1 MIIVLLYSKCTK
13 LYEYNAILGVFKM
26 KAELV
31 ENLIIAHCSGDE
43 QLFSEALNKLVSD
56 EEKKGNTPTAS
67 RLRRA
72 YENKKKIE
80 TNSQDMMASGSEP
93 SFFASGATSAAPRD
107 KDSLLELYEIVRPEV
122 SFEDVVLPEN
132 QKGILSQ
139 IILEQKNAVEFIKH
153 SMAPINRVLLCGP
166 PGCGKT
172 MTAYALANELS
183 LPVAY
188 VRLDGLVSSYLGQT
202 STNLRKVF
210 DAVRNQRIVLFLDEF
225 DAIAKK
231 RDDSNELGELKRVVT
246 TLLQNFDNMPAN
258 VLLIAATNHEHLLDP
273 AIWRRF
279 NVTITLE
286 LPNEKQRATMIQK
299 WIDKFNIEGKIS
311 TKSLS
316 KVTKGLSGAGIE
328 ELMTAAAKK
337 ALISGSMKTSDIVTI
352 LVQQKTKFSDGGDE
366 TMKVICEMLDSG
378 VSLRAAAEA
387 LGVTHSTLEYQ
398 VKKYRGEE

>member
-1 MIIVLLYSKCTK
+1 
-13 LYEYNAILGVFKM
+13 
-26 KAELV
+26 
-31 ENLIIAHCSGDE
+31 
-43 QLFSEALNKLVSD
+43 
-56 EEKKGNTPTAS
+56 
-67 RLRRA
+67 
-72 YENKKKIE
+72 
-80 TNSQDMMASGSEP
+80 
-93 SFFASGATSAAPRD
+93 
-107 KDSLLELYEIVRPEV
+107 
-122 SFEDVVLPEN
+122 
-132 QKGILSQ
+132 
-139 IILEQKNAVEFIKH
+139 
-153 SMAPINRVLLCGP
+153 
-166 PGCGKT
+166 

-231 RDDSNELGELKRVVT
+231 RDDSNELAELKRVVT
-246 TLLQNFDNMPAN
+246 TLLQNFDIMQAN

-299 WIDKFNIEGKIS
+299 WIDKFNIERKI
-311 TKSLS
+311 TRKSLS
-316 KVTKGLSGAGIE
+316 KVTKRISGARID
-328 ELMTAAAKK
+328 ELMTAASKK

-352 LVQQKTKFSDGGDE
+352 LVQQKTKFSDSGDE

>member
-1 MIIVLLYSKCTK
+1 
-13 LYEYNAILGVFKM
+13 M

-31 ENLIIAHCSGDE
+31 ENLIIAHCSGNE
-43 QLFSEALNKLVSD
+43 QLFSEALNKLAGD

-72 YENKKKIE
+72 YESKKKTE
-80 TNSQDMMASGSEP
+80 STAQDFRASG
-93 SFFASGATSAAPRD
+93 TSAPFYSSGSINATPRD
-107 KDSLLELYEIVRPEV
+107 KDSLLELYEIVQPDI
-122 SFEDVVLPEN
+122 SFEDVILPEN
-132 QKGILSQ
+132 QKQILTQ
-139 IILEQKNAVEFIKH
+139 VIEEQKNAENLIQH

-172 MTAYALANELS
+172 MTAYALANELN

-210 DAVRNQRIVLFLDEF
+210 DAVKNQRIVLFLDEF
-225 DAIAKK
+225 DAMAKK

-246 TLLQNFDNMPAN
+246 TLLQNFDNMPVN

-286 LPNEKQRATMIQK
+286 LPTEKRRMVMIQQ
-299 WIDKFNIEGKIS
+299 WIDKYKIEGKIS
-311 TKSLS
+311 SKSLA
-316 KVTKGLSGAGIE
+316 KVTKGLSGAAIA

-337 ALISGSMKTSDIVTI
+337 MLMKGSIKTADIVTI

-366 TMKVICEMLDSG
+366 TMKVVCEMLDDG

-387 LGVTHSTLEYQ
+387 LGITHSTLEYQ

>member
-1 MIIVLLYSKCTK
+1 
-13 LYEYNAILGVFKM
+13 M

-43 QLFSEALNKLVSD
+43 YLFSEAVNKLACD

-72 YENKKKIE
+72 YETKKKTDATSADIK
-80 TNSQDMMASGSEP
+80 
-93 SFFASGATSAAPRD
+93 ASGAVTSFFSTGSSTVAPRD
-107 KDSLLELYEIVRPEV
+107 KDSLLELYEVVRPEV
-122 SFEDVVLPEN
+122 SFEDVILPDN
-132 QKGILSQ
+132 QRNILLQ
-139 IILEQKNAVEFIKH
+139 IIEEQKKAADLLRHGMTPV
-153 SMAPINRVLLCGP
+153 NRILFCGP

-172 MTAYALANELS
+172 MTAYALGNELG

-210 DAVRNQRIVLFLDEF
+210 DSVRNQRIILFLDEF

-286 LPNEKQRATMIQK
+286 LPSEKQRQLLIQS
-299 WIDKFNIEGKIS
+299 WIDKYKIESKINIK
-311 TKSLS
+311 TLA
-316 KVTKGLSGAGIE
+316 KVTVGLSGAGIE
-328 ELMTAAAKK
+328 ELMVAAAKK
-337 ALISGSMKTSDIVTI
+337 YLMTGSIKTADIMTI
-352 LVQQKTKFSDGGDE
+352 LVQQKTKFSDGRDE
-366 TMKVICEMLDSG
+366 ILKVVCEMLDAG
-378 VSLRAAAEA
+378 VTIRAAAEA
-387 LGVTHSTLEYQ
+387 LGMTHSTLEYQ
-398 VKKYRGEE
+398 VQKYRGEL

>member
-1 MIIVLLYSKCTK
+1 
-13 LYEYNAILGVFKM
+13 M

-31 ENLIIAHCSGDE
+31 ENLIIAHCSGNE
-43 QLFSEALNKLVSD
+43 QLFSEALNKLTGD

-72 YENKKKIE
+72 YESKKKTE
-80 TNSQDMMASGSEP
+80 STAQDFRASG
-93 SFFASGATSAAPRD
+93 TSAPFYSSGSINATPRD
-107 KDSLLELYEIVRPEV
+107 KDSLLELYEIVQPDIL
-122 SFEDVVLPEN
+122 FEDVILPEN
-132 QKGILSQ
+132 QKQILTQ
-139 IILEQKNAVEFIKH
+139 VIEEQKNAENLIQH

-172 MTAYALANELS
+172 MTAYALANELN

-210 DAVRNQRIVLFLDEF
+210 DAVKNQRIVLFLDEF

-246 TLLQNFDNMPAN
+246 TLLQNFDNMPVN

-286 LPNEKQRATMIQK
+286 LPTEKQRMVMIQQ
-299 WIDKFNIEGKIS
+299 WIDKYKIEGKIS
-311 TKSLS
+311 SKSLA
-316 KVTKGLSGAGIE
+316 KVTKGLSGAAIA

-337 ALISGSMKTSDIVTI
+337 MLMKGSIKTADIVTI

-366 TMKVICEMLDSG
+366 TMKVVCEMLDDG

-387 LGVTHSTLEYQ
+387 LGITHSTLEYQ

>member
-1 MIIVLLYSKCTK
+1 
-13 LYEYNAILGVFKM
+13 M

-31 ENLIIAHCSGDE
+31 EKLIMAHCSGNE
-43 QLFSEALNKLVSD
+43 QLFSEALNNLVSD

-72 YENKKKIE
+72 YENKKKNE
-80 TNSQDMMASGSEP
+80 TLDQDMMASGSSA
-93 SFFASGATSAAPRD
+93 SFFESGVTMAAPRD

-139 IILEQKNAVEFIKH
+139 IILEQKTAVELLKH
-153 SMAPINRVLLCGP
+153 SMTPINRVLLCGP

-172 MTAYALANELS
+172 MTAYALANTLS

-188 VRLDGLVSSYLGQT
+188 VRLDGFVSSYLGQT

-286 LPNEKQRATMIQK
+286 LPNEKQRISMIQK
-299 WIDKFNIEGKIS
+299 WIDKYDIQGKVS
-311 TKSLS
+311 AKSLA

-328 ELMTAAAKK
+328 ELMTSAAKK
-337 ALISGSMKTSDIVTI
+337 ALINGSMRTSDIVTI

>member
-1 MIIVLLYSKCTK
+1 
-13 LYEYNAILGVFKM
+13 M

-31 ENLIIAHCSGDE
+31 ENLIIAHCSGNE
-43 QLFSEALNKLVSD
+43 QLFSEALNKLAGD

-72 YENKKKIE
+72 YESKKKTE
-80 TNSQDMMASGSEP
+80 STAQDFRASG
-93 SFFASGATSAAPRD
+93 TSAPFYSSGSINATPRD
-107 KDSLLELYEIVRPEV
+107 KDSLLELYEIVQPDI
-122 SFEDVVLPEN
+122 SFEDVILPEN
-132 QKGILSQ
+132 QKQILTQ
-139 IILEQKNAVEFIKH
+139 VIEEQKNAENLIQH

-172 MTAYALANELS
+172 MTAYALANELN

-210 DAVRNQRIVLFLDEF
+210 DAVKNQRIVLFLDEF

-246 TLLQNFDNMPAN
+246 TLLQNFDNMPVN

-286 LPNEKQRATMIQK
+286 LPTEKQRMVMIQQ
-299 WIDKFNIEGKIS
+299 WIDKYKIEGKIS
-311 TKSLS
+311 SKSLA
-316 KVTKGLSGAGIE
+316 KVTKGLSGAAIA

-337 ALISGSMKTSDIVTI
+337 MLMKGSIKTADIVTI

-366 TMKVICEMLDSG
+366 TMKVVCEMLDDG

-387 LGVTHSTLEYQ
+387 LGITHSTLEYQ

>member
-1 MIIVLLYSKCTK
+1 
-13 LYEYNAILGVFKM
+13 M

-31 ENLIIAHCSGDE
+31 ENLIIAHCSGNE
-43 QLFSEALNKLVSD
+43 QLFSEALNKLAGD

-72 YENKKKIE
+72 SESKKKTE
-80 TNSQDMMASGSEP
+80 STAQDFRASG
-93 SFFASGATSAAPRD
+93 TSAPFYSSGSINATPRD
-107 KDSLLELYEIVRPEV
+107 KDSLLELYEIVQPDI
-122 SFEDVVLPEN
+122 SFEDVILPEN
-132 QKGILSQ
+132 QKQILTQ
-139 IILEQKNAVEFIKH
+139 VIEEQKNAENLIQH

-172 MTAYALANELS
+172 MTAYALANELN

-210 DAVRNQRIVLFLDEF
+210 DAVKNQRIVLFLDEF

-246 TLLQNFDNMPAN
+246 TLLQNFDNMPVN

-286 LPNEKQRATMIQK
+286 LPTEKQRMVMIQQ
-299 WIDKFNIEGKIS
+299 WIDKYKIEGKIS
-311 TKSLS
+311 SKSLA
-316 KVTKGLSGAGIE
+316 KVTKGLSGAAIA

-337 ALISGSMKTSDIVTI
+337 MLMKGSIKTADIVTI

-366 TMKVICEMLDSG
+366 TMKVVCEMLDDG

-387 LGVTHSTLEYQ
+387 LGITHSTLEYQ

>member
-1 MIIVLLYSKCTK
+1 M
-13 LYEYNAILGVFKM
+13 YEKYVVGVITM

-31 ENLIIAHCSGDE
+31 ENLIIAHCSGNE
-43 QLFSEALNKLVSD
+43 QLFSEALNRLAGD

-72 YENKKKIE
+72 YESKKKTE
-80 TNSQDMMASGSEP
+80 STAQDFRASLTSASLYSSGSIN
-93 SFFASGATSAAPRD
+93 ATPRD
-107 KDSLLELYEIVRPEV
+107 KDSLLELYEIVQPDI
-122 SFEDVVLPEN
+122 SFADVILPEN
-132 QKGILSQ
+132 QKQILTQ
-139 IILEQKNAVEFIKH
+139 VIQEQKNSEKLIQH

-172 MTAYALANELS
+172 MTAYALARELN

-210 DAVRNQRIVLFLDEF
+210 DAVKNQRIVLFLDEF

-246 TLLQNFDNMPAN
+246 TLLQNFDNMPVN

-279 NVTITLE
+279 NVTITLD
-286 LPNEKQRATMIQK
+286 LPTEKQRMIMIQR
-299 WIDKFNIEGKIS
+299 WIDKYKIEGKIS
-311 TKSLS
+311 SKSLA
-316 KVTKGLSGAGIE
+316 KVTKGLSGAGIA

-337 ALISGSMKTSDIVTI
+337 MLMKGSIKTADIVTI
-352 LVQQKTKFSDGGDE
+352 LVRQKTKFSDGGDE
-366 TMKVICEMLDSG
+366 TMKVVCEMLDDG

-387 LGVTHSTLEYQ
+387 LGITHSTLEYQ
-398 VKKYRGEE
+398 VKRYRGEE

>member
-1 MIIVLLYSKCTK
+1 
-13 LYEYNAILGVFKM
+13 M

-202 STNLRKVF
+202 S
-210 DAVRNQRIVLFLDEF
+210 I
-225 DAIAKK
+225 
-231 RDDSNELGELKRVVT
+231 
-246 TLLQNFDNMPAN
+246 
-258 VLLIAATNHEHLLDP
+258 
-273 AIWRRF
+273 
-279 NVTITLE
+279 
-286 LPNEKQRATMIQK
+286 
-299 WIDKFNIEGKIS
+299 
-311 TKSLS
+311 
-316 KVTKGLSGAGIE
+316 
-328 ELMTAAAKK
+328 
-337 ALISGSMKTSDIVTI
+337 ISGRV
-352 LVQQKTKFSDGGDE
+352 
-366 TMKVICEMLDSG
+366 
-378 VSLRAAAEA
+378 
-387 LGVTHSTLEYQ
+387 
-398 VKKYRGEE
+398 